1 MSETD
6 AGFDAD
12 IDAWLEHWAAE
23 PSAADATIGGARQ
36 HARITNAA
44 ARSRLRLAATTEHD
58 VSADGVPARVFR
70 PAEGDV
76 AGTLL
81 YFHGGGWIFG
91 GIDTHLH
98 HARRLA
104 VEAGVVVVS
113 VDYRLAPEHAFPAAY
128 DDCLAAT
135 RWAAG
140 SLAELGG
147 AAAGLV
153 VGGDSAGAQLAASV
167 AIACR
172 DTGLDLAAQLLVVPV
187 VDARGA
193 YADPGRNA
201 EYPSRAENATG
212 YGLLLAT
219 MAAFVDHY
227 AVGSEDDW
235 ADDWRVSPILARAAP
250 GSLAGLAPAIVHTA
264 GFDVLRDEGRAYA
277 DALSAAGTP
286 VTFRTWP
293 TLHHSFLGLGGVSA
307 AADAAAAQVSAD
319 VRAALTPRL

>member
-1 MSETD
+1 MSEV
-6 AGFDAD
+6 FDAD
-12 IDAWLEHWAAE
+12 IDAWLKHWAAE
-23 PSAADATIGGARQ
+23 PSAADATMTGVRQ

-44 ARSRLRLAATTEHD
+44 ARWRLRLAATTEHD
-58 VSADGVPARVFR
+58 VSAGGVPARVFW
-70 PAEGDV
+70 PTEGEV
-76 AGTLL
+76 AGTLV
-81 YFHGGGWIFG
+81 YFHGGGWILG

-113 VDYRLAPEHAFPAAY
+113 VDYRLAPEHPFPAAY

-135 RWAAG
+135 RWAAD
-140 SLAELGG
+140 SLGELGG
-147 AAAGLV
+147 ATAGLV

-187 VDARGA
+187 VDGRGA
-193 YADPGRNA
+193 YADRARNA
-201 EYPSRAENATG
+201 EFPSRESNATG
-212 YGLLLAT
+212 YGLLLTT
-219 MAAFVDHY
+219 MGAFVEHY
-227 AVGSEDDW
+227 APTS
-235 ADDWRVSPILARAAP
+235 ADDWRVSPILARSSA

-293 TLHHSFLGLGGVSA
+293 TLNHSFLGLGGVSA

-319 VRAALTPRL
+319 VRAALS